1 MSRKRMGLFALIAA
15 FALCMAAMCASFML
29 TAAEKTVSRT
39 NIFDTSNA
47 QDVTPDYSADSTT
60 YLTYNI
66 GEGGSVRYRR
76 NLALKWFE
84 SNDTTADNAFDGTLA
99 YFSLVIGF
107 EDTSSFESFTVR
119 METTQFSMSKEGK
132 TVNEITFTP
141 DDSGDLAVSVNG
153 TAATAT
159 VAEADA
165 DSIAIGFASDD
176 TNGNFVVALNNDP
189 LVNADD
195 EELCFTNIGK
205 YYAQYASSSAD
216 TPITPLAFSAVSA
229 AAGSEEDTGV
239 NFTIQS
245 LNGQSFAI
253 DAEGDVTDDQAPV
266 LVVDSDIRQ
275 LLLGFEIDIETV
287 TIDVCATSGVT
298 TDEYYY
304 IPVENGEEKRSFNEE
319 GALQGYT
326 ELASNTVFWQKD
338 FVDNNGDKTE
348 NRRISIAY
356 ELSDGETSAYYFI
369 EWYAQAD
376 ADGFIPVVNAENETT
391 RPVMAFMELS
401 DDGEYVPT
409 ADATE
414 EYQPAV
420 DEAALDGEGNSIQV
434 GTGAYFY
441 LPSLKAYITDVTC
454 GYTDMDFTVY
464 YRSTNSSSVSTIN
477 GSYDELRIEL
487 TNEGTYEFRVVP
499 TNSAGRAM
507 TGWFGEKG
515 NYTEKDIT
523 TDNVFDAKN
532 LCSFTF
538 TVHYSGPVIEE
549 SDEEEDPGYVDATY
563 SIADFEIIGVSGY
576 SENYILQYFVPT
588 DSNKTYTLDEI
599 RAAEQADGTNS
610 LGTWVI
616 INKYDES
623 LDDDDENN
631 NNDYSWDPDS
641 SLSFIPQER
650 GIYKV
655 TVRVTADNYPMV
667 SASKYV
673 QIASNS
679 VEIPG
684 STDWLENN
692 ILSLVFLGIGVLCL
706 IGIVVLL
713 LIKPKDKAAAAAE
726 KERKAEMKEKRE
738 KRK

>member
-1 MSRKRMGLFALIAA
+1 MSRKRMGLLALIAA
-15 FALCMAAMCASFML
+15 FVLCMAAMCASFML
-29 TAAEKTVSRT
+29 AAAEKTVSRT

-84 SNDTTADNAFDGTLA
+84 SNETTADNNFDGTSA

-153 TAATAT
+153 TEATAT
-159 VAEADA
+159 VAAADA
-165 DSIAIGFASDD
+165 GSITIGFSSDD
-176 TNGNFVVALNNDP
+176 TYGNFVVALNNDP
-189 LVNADD
+189 LLNADN
-195 EELCFTNIGK
+195 EELCFTNVGK
-205 YYAQYASSSAD
+205 YYARYASSSAD
-216 TPITPLAFSAVSA
+216 TPITPLTFSAT
-229 AAGSEEDTGV
+229 GGEEDTGV

-253 DAEGDVTDDQAPV
+253 DADGDITDDQAPV

-275 LLLGFEIDIETV
+275 FYLGFEIDIETV

-304 IPVENGEEKRSFNEE
+304 IPVENGEEDRSFDEE

-326 ELASNTVFWQKD
+326 DLASDTVFWQKD
-338 FVDNNGDKTE
+338 FVDNAGAQTE
-348 NRRISIAY
+348 NRRVSIAY

-369 EWYAQAD
+369 EWYAQTD
-376 ADGFIPVVNAENETT
+376 ADGFIPVVNAEDEDTDPDMT
-391 RPVMAFMELS
+391 FMELS

-420 DEAALDGEGNSIQV
+420 DAAAVDGDGNSIQV

-441 LPSLKAYITDVTC
+441 LPSLKAYITDATC
-454 GYTDMDFTVY
+454 GYTDMEFTVY
-464 YRSTNSSSVSTIN
+464 YRSTSSSSVSTIS

-515 NYTEKDIT
+515 NYTENDIT
-523 TDNVFDAKN
+523 TDNVFEAKN
-532 LCSFTF
+532 LYTFSF

-549 SDEEEDPGYVDATY
+549 SEEEEDTGYVDATY

-588 DSNKTYTLDEI
+588 ESNKTYTLDEI

-610 LGTWVI
+610 LGTWNT

-631 NNDYSWDPDS
+631 NNDYSWNPDS

-655 TVRVTADNYPMV
+655 TVRVTADNYPTV
-667 SASKYV
+667 SASKFI
-673 QIASNS
+673 QIASES
-679 VEIPG
+679 TVIPG

-692 ILSLVFLGIGVLCL
+692 VLSLVFLGIGVLCL